1 MQKRKKKPFDS
12 YFIPHDHFICPSP
25 WSSKHGSSVCG
36 SPPPPPSL
44 FTHHSLLL
52 TSLSLREIIVGVCE
66 EGGAR
71 TRWWLCDR

>member
-36 SPPPPPSL
+36 SPPSLHTPFPSPNITQ
-44 FTHHSLLL
+44 F
-52 TSLSLREIIVGVCE
+52 
-66 EGGAR
+66 EGNNSWR
-71 TRWWLCDR
+71 L

>member
-1 MQKRKKKPFDS
+1 MIHTS
-12 YFIPHDHFICPSP
+12 YLMIILYALPPGAVNMVHQCV
-25 WSSKHGSSVCG
+25 G
-36 SPPPPPSL
+36 PPPPPSL

>member
-25 WSSKHGSSVCG
+25 WSSKHGSSVCV
-36 SPPPPPSL
+36 
-44 FTHHSLLL
+44 THHSLLL

>member
-36 SPPPPPSL
+36 SPPPPP
-44 FTHHSLLL
+44 
-52 TSLSLREIIVGVCE
+52 LSLHTPFPSPNITQF
-66 EGGAR
+66 EGNNSWR
-71 TRWWLCDR
+71 L